1 MTEKRWRSKSP
12 RAVYA
17 RRISKHHF
25 WRLKKAMREDGLIA
39 TVGDRGIEWEIGGYT
54 LTNKSVANAW
64 DMTTQQLRR
73 FCDWVY
79 ENPWDET

>member
-1 MTEKRWRSKSP
+1 
-12 RAVYA
+12 
-17 RRISKHHF
+17 
-25 WRLKKAMREDGLIA
+25 MREDGLIA